1 MVKCLRFSQ
10 VPDKS
15 LEVCMMRKKIC
26 VFLSSLLALILLC
39 GVACSAVSDGV
50 LKSLLTSADSLLF
63 HTHNVTVTGHADFS
77 LDGERFKTADILY
90 KQDGE
95 NSHWQMDLLT
105 PRPYRSDRE
114 TGYTVIANGE
124 KIYVI
129 ERYHPGVY
137 KTGSASPCSTLV
149 RPSTASSALVTLG
162 LSLADAVEISLPSG
176 ALTVLSNTA
185 ECRELQIS
193 LNESTTPPMLNNA
206 LNLAAAFA
214 IRRFMGIDYDQI
226 KEEYQGH
233 FEDYLTVTQGILYST
248 DSFVLGDTSLRVS
261 LDDRGRLTAVSG
273 SVTAFI
279 SPKEAQEKE
288 LKVDFSLTVSDYGA
302 TRVETFDPHAFNVV
316 LSDGTD
322 GNYREVD
329 PALAEK
335 LITHA
340 AEIARKLGYD
350 PDTDAPEMWEDDG
363 FFHLFFPGMSLTMN
377 RNGDLV
383 YLDAGENYYLAD
395 AHEPDVSEL
404 SPEDAS
410 KLAAMLKE
418 AFPDLASGFSAFV
431 PVMQYDYDG
440 QTYLS
445 LEVLGETGADTGIF
459 LVIRA
464 DSSVRIV
471 SFNLADAWN
480 AQ

>member
-1 MVKCLRFSQ
+1 
-10 VPDKS
+10 
-15 LEVCMMRKKIC
+15 MMRKKIC
-26 VFLSSLLALILLC
+26 VFLSSL
-39 GVACSAVSDGV
+39 

-185 ECRELQIS
+185 EGRELQIS

-214 IRRFMGIDYDQI
+214 IRRFMGIDYD
-226 KEEYQGH
+226 
-233 FEDYLTVTQGILYST
+233 
-248 DSFVLGDTSLRVS
+248 
-261 LDDRGRLTAVSG
+261 
-273 SVTAFI
+273 
-279 SPKEAQEKE
+279 
-288 LKVDFSLTVSDYGA
+288 
-302 TRVETFDPHAFNVV
+302 
-316 LSDGTD
+316 
-322 GNYREVD
+322 
-329 PALAEK
+329 
-335 LITHA
+335 
-340 AEIARKLGYD
+340 
-350 PDTDAPEMWEDDG
+350 
-363 FFHLFFPGMSLTMN
+363 
-377 RNGDLV
+377 
-383 YLDAGENYYLAD
+383 
-395 AHEPDVSEL
+395 SE
-404 SPEDAS
+404 
-410 KLAAMLKE
+410 
-418 AFPDLASGFSAFV
+418 
-431 PVMQYDYDG
+431 
-440 QTYLS
+440 
-445 LEVLGETGADTGIF
+445 
-459 LVIRA
+459 
-464 DSSVRIV
+464 SVRSERPFSHGVHQPEGSPGERAESRFQPDRIGLRRHPRG
-471 SFNLADAWN
+471 NL
-480 AQ
+480 